1 MNPIETGL
9 EIPDTYSV
17 SYVETPEEE
26 PFVLIDGNDTTTKP
40 AAAKSETPEHRIS
53 IDTYKTTQ
61 RVFRPLVKQTK
72 IPKFKGVVTKH
83 PRAMVFATWNDHLS
97 YEKAFR
103 SSNLKIPEP
112 PVLTKRRHQRCRH

>member
-26 PFVLIDGNDTTTKP
+26 PFVLIDENDTTTKP
-40 AAAKSETPEHRIS
+40 KTPKSETPEHRIS
-53 IDTYKTTQ
+53 IDTYKTNQ

-72 IPKFKGVVTKH
+72 IPKYKGVVTKH

-103 SSNLKIPEP
+103 SSNLNIPEP
-112 PVLTKRRHQRCRH
+112 PATTRRRTCRNR